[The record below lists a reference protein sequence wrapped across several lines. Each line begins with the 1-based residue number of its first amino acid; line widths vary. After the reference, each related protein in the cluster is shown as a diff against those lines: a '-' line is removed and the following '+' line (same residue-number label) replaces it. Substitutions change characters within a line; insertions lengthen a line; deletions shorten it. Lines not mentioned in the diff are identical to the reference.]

1 MAVLDKVLRL
11 LAVVAVLAAAESRAV
26 NISNTWVLPE
36 DGFPVFF
43 RYFRDRI
50 NWFEADAV
58 CQFHHANLV
67 TVDTGAQFDAAR
79 AFLRELDVLSPV
91 WVGLKRARNQ
101 PHFLWTSECR
111 HSSRNE
117 QPLSSVGYWNEPL
130 PGSSE
135 ELCAAA
141 DPAADFRWHGLSCGG
156 LEVASFICE
165 LPADFVTN
173 SFKTHLLQIFC
184 RISYVIWRKSPPQYV
199 DTVIHRKTFR
209 VRTESLIMH

>member
-1 MAVLDKVLRL
+1 M
-11 LAVVAVLAAAESRAV
+11 
-26 NISNTWVLPE
+26 PE
-36 DGFPVFF
+36 DGFPVFY

-79 AFLRELDVLSPV
+79 AFLKELDVLSPV
-91 WVGLKRARNQ
+91 WLGLKRGRDQ
-101 PHFLWTSECR
+101 PHFLWTSE
-111 HSSRNE
+111 
-117 QPLSSVGYWNEPL
+117 QPLSSTGYWSEPL
-130 PGSSE
+130 PGSSLGSSE

-165 LPADFVTN
+165 LP
-173 SFKTHLLQIFC
+173 
-184 RISYVIWRKSPPQYV
+184 
-199 DTVIHRKTFR
+199 
-209 VRTESLIMH
+209 